1 MRKLFVFAVLVTSM
15 ARGSEPCAGVRCDRD
30 PWEKIQ
36 FLMGEWIGE
45 GTGDPGHGT
54 GEYSFV
60 LDLDKKVLIRK
71 SSADY
76 PAANG
81 RRAFSHHD
89 LMIVY
94 PENES
99 LRADYF
105 DNEGHVIHYKVQFPA
120 VDAVEFSN
128 DQYRLTYRKLSDSKV
143 GIKFEIRPAGK
154 NFATYIDATATKKP

>member
-1 MRKLFVFAVLVTSM
+1 MLVASM
-15 ARGSEPCAGVRCDRD
+15 ARCSEPCAGVQYGLD

-60 LDLDKKVLIRK
+60 LDLDKKVLIRRNH
-71 SSADY
+71 ADY
-76 PAANG
+76 PAVNG
-81 RRAFSHHD
+81 HRAFSHND

-99 LRADYF
+99 LLADYF
-105 DNEGHVIHYKVQFPA
+105 DNDGHVIHYKVRFPA
-120 VDAVEFSN
+120 VDVVEFLD
-128 DQYRLTYRKLSDSKV
+128 DQYRLTYRKLSDRKV
-143 GIKFEIRPAGK
+143 GIKFEVKPAGK
-154 NFATYIDATATKKP
+154 DFATYIDATATKKP